1 MRHALLC
8 DELDDII
15 HSYNYGIVP
24 GSATVFVKDEVNNM
38 GRLDLTL
45 LEGVM
50 IVVEVSEEGYKVAS
64 CSPLSNAAVAIT
76 TSKTVQK
83 NLEIMFDTMD
93 NLLMAVSPMFCQI
106 FQQALYDKL
115 ESVHRT
121 NIPSSTQE
129 PTQQQLLDLDQT
141 ISQQV
146 LEELQNWMH

>member
-15 HSYNYGIVP
+15 RSYDYGIVP

-50 IVVEVSEEGYKVAS
+50 IVVEVSEKGYKVAS
-64 CSPLSNAAVAIT
+64 CSPLSNATVAIT
-76 TSKTVQK
+76 TSKTVQR

-93 NLLMAVSPMFCQI
+93 NLLMAVSPIFCQR

-115 ESVHRT
+115 ESVHKT

-129 PTQQQLLDLDQT
+129 PTLDLDQT